1 MKMKFI
7 FLLVVCLIVLS
18 QIPISAQADRGNSK
32 AIPLRG
38 VVEGFY
44 GVPWTHE
51 HRLDMLKFMATKDLN
66 AYIYA
71 PKDDEY
77 HRKYWRQP
85 YPEDK
90 YKELQE
96 LTKKA
101 KKLNIDII
109 FAVSPGNDIA
119 FSGQDMYEDRYAMIN
134 KMQAMYDIGIRH
146 FALFFDDIPTKDA
159 HGQAEFVNWVND
171 NFVKARPDCKQLIL
185 VPTEYYLRD
194 MVKTG
199 YVSDYTRI
207 LADEL
212 EKDILV
218 LYTGEEVCPDGLTEN
233 TIHQTN
239 KIYRKPMGI
248 WWNYPVTDYQKE
260 KLALGPLD
268 KMDKAMDSKEVPAFF
283 MNPMEK
289 AELSKIAIA
298 TGADFA
304 KNPGKYNESKSW
316 NMALKEQFGDLYEPM
331 RIFASHSQRLEN
343 NWAHIG
349 RPDAINL
356 QVLYK
361 NLWGTVAGR
370 DTIPKRKTM
379 DALKKDNRKRERALK
394 ELHDGLPRKYLNEC
408 KLNLEQLQTLTEA
421 EKYALM
427 ILDKKPSELKQP
439 ELYKKFKEA
448 KARYTQYVAYARIS
462 DEAIWRFV
470 KDFDAW
476 YVTSV
481 GVDSSAD

>member
-1 MKMKFI
+1 MKMKLI
-7 FLLVVCLIVLS
+7 FLLVICLIVLTLL
-18 QIPISAQADRGNSK
+18 PINAQADRGNSK

-51 HRLDMLKFMATKDLN
+51 HRLDMLKFMASKKLN

-90 YKELQE
+90 YRELQE
-96 LTKKA
+96 LTQKA
-101 KKLNIDII
+101 KELKIDLI

-119 FSGQDMYEDRYAMIN
+119 FSGQSMYEDRYAMIN

-159 HGQAEFVNWVND
+159 QGQADFVNWVNA
-171 NFVKARPDCKQLIL
+171 NFIKVRPDCSNLIL
-185 VPTEYYLRD
+185 VPTEYFLQD
-194 MVKTG
+194 MEKNG
-199 YVSDYTRI
+199 PISDYTRT
-207 LADEL
+207 LAAKLD
-212 EKDILV
+212 KDVLV
-218 LYTGEEVCPDGLTEN
+218 LYTGEGVCPDGLSDKTVKQVN
-233 TIHQTN
+233 S
-239 KIYRKPMGI
+239 IYGKPMGI
-248 WWNYPVTDYQKE
+248 WWNYPVTDFMKE

-268 KMDKAMDSKEVPAFF
+268 KMDKDMKAKDVPAFF
-283 MNPMEK
+283 INPMEK

-304 KNPGKYNESKSW
+304 NNPGMYDEKKSW
-316 NMALKEQFGDLYEPM
+316 EKAIKSQFGDLAEPM
-331 RIFASHSQRLEN
+331 KIFASHSQRLEN

-349 RPDAINL
+349 RPDAVEL
-356 QVLYK
+356 QLLYK
-361 NLWGTVAGR
+361 NLWGTAKGK
-370 DTIPKRKTM
+370 DTIPKSKTL
-379 DALKKDNRKRERALK
+379 DLLKKDNKKRERALIK
-394 ELHDGLPRKYLNEC
+394 LQAHLPKKYLDEC
-408 KLNLEQLQTLTEA
+408 QPQLRQLKNLTEA

-427 ILDKKPSELKQP
+427 ILEKKPADLKQP
-439 ELYKKFKEA
+439 ELYKKFKDAKSRYVDNEA
-448 KARYTQYVAYARIS
+448 SARIS
-462 DEAIWRFV
+462 DDAVWKFV
-470 KDFDAW
+470 KDFDVW

-481 GVDSSAD
+481 GDENVN